1 MVPAPSETITLLVVS
16 TGGDPEKRLPAQARC
31 ILSPA
36 ARFAVVQI
44 GAKRPSP
51 GFTLGQQYA
60 DQVAL
65 SLRTQPRL
73 PSRISK

>member
-1 MVPAPSETITLLVVS
+1 MPAKT
-16 TGGDPEKRLPAQARC
+16 KC

-51 GFTLGQQYA
+51 ASALGLQYA
-60 DQVAL
+60 DRVAL
-65 SLRTQPRL
+65 SLRTQPSL
-73 PSRISK
+73 AGKISQ